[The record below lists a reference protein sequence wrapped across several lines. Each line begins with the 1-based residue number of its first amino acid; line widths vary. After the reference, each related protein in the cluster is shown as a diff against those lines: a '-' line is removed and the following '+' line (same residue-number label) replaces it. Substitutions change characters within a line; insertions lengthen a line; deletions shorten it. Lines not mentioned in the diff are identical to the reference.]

1 MICGRLATTS
11 TDSLLSRAIGK
22 CRVCTAIFLKHL
34 ERKVRGF
41 SRNTTAEA
49 EYHFLFDIGQ
59 TLIGA
64 VDVKSTP
71 VYFHVQRN
79 STFSTGSNSNA
90 TISFHSALVNIGEA
104 MDVTSGIFTA
114 PKAGTY
120 FFAFN
125 GVQYSQSQ
133 LYVSLDLNG
142 QRVATTV
149 TYGFGSSSYPVSLS
163 LVSTLELETDD
174 EVRLI
179 ASGQYLL
186 EGSNLRYTQ
195 FTGALLQ
202 ENLSF

>member
-1 MICGRLATTS
+1 M
-11 TDSLLSRAIGK
+11 
-22 CRVCTAIFLKHL
+22 F
-34 ERKVRGF
+34 
-41 SRNTTAEA
+41 
-49 EYHFLFDIGQ
+49 YIGQ

-79 STFSTGSNSNA
+79 STFSTGSNSNT
-90 TISFHSALVNIGEA
+90 TIPFHSALVNIGEA
-104 MDVTSGIFTA
+104 MDVKSGIFTA

-120 FFAFN
+120 FFAFS

-142 QRVATTV
+142 DNIATTV
-149 TYGFGSSSYPVSLS
+149 TFGFSSSYPISLS

-174 EVRLI
+174 EVRLT

-195 FTGALLQ
+195 FTGVLLK
-202 ENLSF
+202 EYLSF